1 MWSRWSRYSLA
12 ALCLAACPAL
22 AWSASARDQLRQ
34 FVATVSVATGAFTQ
48 QTLGAPGSPGKVKP
62 PESGLF
68 AFRRPGRFRWE
79 VKQPFEQLI
88 VSNGATVFQYD
99 PDLDQVIERDVSK
112 SIGASPAAILFGSGS
127 LDTAFITTPLPDKD
141 GLQWL
146 RAAPR
151 SKADAGFV
159 HVDLGFRDNR
169 PVRLELLDSF
179 GQVTRIEL
187 SNIQTNPQM
196 SADAFTFTLPK
207 GVTVV
212 HM

>member
-1 MWSRWSRYSLA
+1 MQTKHLLA

-34 FVATVSVATGAFTQ
+34 FVASVSVATGTFKQ
-48 QTLGAPGSPGKVKP
+48 QTLGTPNDPGKAKP
-62 PESGLF
+62 PESGRF

-79 VKQPFEQLI
+79 VKKPYEQLI
-88 VSNGATVFQYD
+88 VSDGKTVYQYD
-99 PDLDQVIERDVSK
+99 PDLAQVIERDVSK

-127 LDTAFITTPLPDKD
+127 LDDAFVVTPLPDKD

-146 RAAPR
+146 RATPR
-151 SKADAGFV
+151 KADAGFA
-159 HVDLGFRDNR
+159 HVDMGFSDNK

-179 GQVTRIEL
+179 GQITRIDL
-187 SNIQTNPQM
+187 SDIQTNPTLPA
-196 SADAFTFTLPK
+196 SEFTFALPK
-207 GVTVV
+207 GVDVV